1 MTPRALHTASR
12 TALRTASTACSAR
25 WSALPAG
32 AREFLRELGIVATA
46 GLLYFL
52 VRGAVQDRAEE
63 AFARARALLDL
74 EHQLGIA
81 WEAAIHEAALSAAW
95 IVDFANAIYFWG
107 HMPLLIALAL
117 WLWFR
122 HRPVWR
128 GLRAA
133 LLASALL
140 GIACYVIWPT
150 APPRLMPE
158 LGYVDTLAWRAAA
171 SYQAQEVGPFV
182 NPYAALPSLH
192 VGWAL
197 LAGTA
202 CVRVALVQR
211 GARRAAWLA
220 LAALIPASQ
229 IWAVVATA
237 NHWLLDAAAGA
248 AVVALAALLASLS
261 AYAVARLRRTLVR
274 GAPRPAAAQWL
285 WRSSNADRHDAVGAG
300 PRDR

>member
-1 MTPRALHTASR
+1 MTLHRACAK
-12 TALRTASTACSAR
+12 R
-25 WSALPAG
+25 WSSLPPG
-32 AREFLRELGIVATA
+32 AREFLRELGIVAAA

-52 VRGAVQDRAEE
+52 VRGAVRDRADE
-63 AFARARALLDL
+63 AFERARALLAL
-74 EHQLGIA
+74 EERLGIA
-81 WEAAIHEAALSAAW
+81 WETAIHEAALSADW
-95 IVDFANAIYFWG
+95 IVDLANIVYFWG

-117 WLWFR
+117 WLWLR
-122 HRPVWR
+122 HRGVWR

-197 LAGTA
+197 LAGAA
-202 CVRVALVQR
+202 CWRVARSQA
-211 GARRAAWLA
+211 GARRALWL
-220 LAALIPASQ
+220 LGAALIPVSQ
-229 IWAVVATA
+229 TWAVVATA

-248 AVVALAALLASLS
+248 AVVALAALLAYT
-261 AYAVARLRRTLVR
+261 AARLRPNIAWRP
-274 GAPRPAAAQWL
+274 PRLAAARWN
-285 WRSSNADRHDAVGAG
+285 WRDQDADRHDPVRAG
-300 PRDR
+300 PRNR

>member
-1 MTPRALHTASR
+1 MTFRA
-12 TALRTASTACSAR
+12 ALGRR
-25 WSALPAG
+25 WSTLPAG
-32 AREFLRELGIVATA
+32 LREFLRELGIVAAA

-52 VRGAVQDRAEE
+52 VRGAVQDRADE

-74 EHQLGIA
+74 EQQLGIA
-81 WEAAIHEAALSAAW
+81 WETVIHESALSADW
-95 IVDFANAIYFWG
+95 IVDLANAVYFWG

-122 HRPVWR
+122 RRAVWR

-158 LGYVDTLAWRAAA
+158 LGYIDTLALRAAA

-197 LAGTA
+197 LAGAA
-202 CVRVALVQR
+202 CARVAL
-211 GARRAAWLA
+211 GETGLRRALWLL
-220 LAALIPASQ
+220 LAVAIPASQ
-229 IWAVVATA
+229 TWAVVATA

-261 AYAVARLRRTLVR
+261 AYTVARLRRTIGDR
-274 GAPRPAAAQWL
+274 AQRPAAAQWL
-285 WRSSNADRHDAVGAG
+285 WRNNDADRHDAIRAG

>member
-1 MTPRALHTASR
+1 MTPRALRS
-12 TALRTASTACSAR
+12 ACSRR

-32 AREFLRELGIVATA
+32 AREFLRELAIVAGG

-52 VRGAVQDRAEE
+52 ARGAVQDRTDE
-63 AFARARALLDL
+63 AFARARGLLEL
-74 EHQLGIA
+74 EERLGIA
-81 WEAAIHEAALSAAW
+81 WESAIHEAALSAAW
-95 IVDFANAIYFWG
+95 IVDLANAVYFWG

-122 HRPVWR
+122 QRGVWR

-202 CVRVALVQR
+202 CARVALTQR
-211 GARRAAWLA
+211 GWRRIAWRA

-229 IWAVVATA
+229 TWAVVATA

-248 AVVALAALLASLS
+248 AVVALAAVLAYSVAWLRFRLS
-261 AYAVARLRRTLVR
+261 GRPSR
-274 GAPRPAAAQWL
+274 GAAAIRS
-285 WRSSNADRHDAVGAG
+285 WRDRNADRHDAIGAG